1 LIVRCASCQ
10 TEFALDDR
18 QVGPD
23 GASVRCS
30 LCGHVF
36 RASAPDGVVAQPW
49 QVRTIDDLLF
59 TAPDLATLHSWVT
72 EGRLHPDDQ
81 VSRSGRHFV
90 KLGEMPEFAE
100 AFAGFVGL
108 PGVLE
113 TEGERGASE
122 QSALDVLGPPPAFGT
137 HAGEDDSAALA
148 GVPEPQGMDH
158 SAMLERPI
166 DLGAPLGASASS
178 SSFALDDAAVA
189 RGHDFGGVMPAAQP
203 ASPPPPPPP
212 RPSARHP
219 TPVPG
224 SMAMPRTRPPSAP
237 PARATSEGRGVPSH
251 LPEDRGSRP
260 MSMLDVVTHHV
271 RPIAAP
277 AIESSREA
285 DSAPVSAA
293 REAAREVMPPVV
305 SAPVVLAEAAPRRGG
320 WKTWAA
326 LGLLA
331 GGAVVFGLPQIR
343 GALFGTTPPPA
354 VAETVTTTPPATDD
368 RKLLEDAAAAIDGG
382 DPQALARAEAALVA
396 AAPTRDAAE
405 SAALRVTAAEVLATR
420 AVVHELWGAVEPAMR
435 SDARFWAQEDAA
447 RAAALLAEMDGKD
460 PSVASAFARATAL
473 LRVVQG
479 RGDATGL
486 AVDEEIAL
494 LVSVAPLLRDPTAK
508 LPDAVR
514 QRLGELATPSVLARV
529 VLALGHVRAGDTV
542 AARKVIEGVLAQSP
556 GQPVARVL
564 GRAVAAT
571 NAGPAPTAGG
581 GEEPIVVADT
591 SDGETTPTG
600 PVVTTESVGSLIDR
614 GCRKAE
620 SGDGAGA
627 VALLKKALEKRPN
640 DTDALLCMGDASSKL
655 GEYGVALKH
664 YERALGRAPQMM
676 SALQGAGR
684 AAAKLGRT
692 AKAVKFYERL
702 LEHDPSHAQA
712 RAFVDA
718 HKNDAP
724 GEETDNG

>member
-1 LIVRCASCQ
+1 MIVRCASCQ
-10 TEFALDDR
+10 TEFALDDA

-36 RASAPDGVVAQPW
+36 RAAAPDGALPPPW

-72 EGRLHPDDQ
+72 EGRLHPDDC

-113 TEGERGASE
+113 TDPERGKSE

-137 HAGEDDSAALA
+137 HAGEDDDSAALA
-148 GVPEPQGMDH
+148 GVPEPTGVEH
-158 SAMLERPI
+158 SAMLERAV
-166 DLGAPLGASASS
+166 DLSASASS
-178 SSFALDDAAVA
+178 FGRGAEDAVVA
-189 RGHDFGGVMPAAQP
+189 RPHASGGPMPAGK
-203 ASPPPPPPP
+203 PPGPP
-212 RPSARHP
+212 RPPARHP

-224 SMAMPRTRPPSAP
+224 SMLPRTRAPTSPPP
-237 PARATSEGRGVPSH
+237 PRAAGDARGVPSH
-251 LPEDRGSRP
+251 MPEDRSSSSSSRP

-285 DSAPVSAA
+285 DSAPIAAA
-293 REAAREVMPPVV
+293 REAAREMMPPTTTG
-305 SAPVVLAEAAPRRGG
+305 PVVIAEVAPTRSG
-320 WKTWAA
+320 WKLWAG
-326 LGLLA
+326 LGILA
-331 GGAVVFGLPQIR
+331 GGAVVFGIPQIR
-343 GALFGTTPPPA
+343 ERVLGAPA
-354 VAETVTTTPPATDD
+354 APTVVAETTTPKPSDD
-368 RKLLEDAAAAIDGG
+368 TKLLDDARAALASG
-382 DPQALARAEAALVA
+382 DPQALARAEASLVA
-396 AAPTRDAAE
+396 AAATRDPAQT
-405 SAALRVTAAEVLATR
+405 AALRVTAAEVLATR
-420 AVVHELWGAVEPAMR
+420 AVMHELWGAVEPAMR

-447 RAAALLAEMDGKD
+447 RASALLAELDAKE
-460 PSVASAFARATAL
+460 PSSASSIARANAL

-486 AVDEEIAL
+486 AVDEETAL
-494 LVSVAPLLRDPTAK
+494 IVAVAPLLRAPTGK
-508 LPDAVR
+508 LPEAVR
-514 QRLGELATPSVLARV
+514 SRLAELATPSVLARV
-529 VLALGHVRAGDTV
+529 VLALGHVRAADAT
-542 AARKVIEGVLAQSP
+542 AARKVIDGVLAESP
-556 GQPVARVL
+556 GQPVARAL
-564 GRAVAAT
+564 GRAVA
-571 NAGPAPTAGG
+571 GPGDTPPTTGG
-581 GEEPIVVADT
+581 GEEPIVVADVGDT
-591 SDGETTPTG
+591 VGTTPVE
-600 PVVTTESVGSLIDR
+600 PAVPTESASSLIDR

-620 SGDGAGA
+620 SGDGEAA

-640 DTDALLCMGDASSKL
+640 DTDALLCMGDANSKI
-655 GEYGVALKH
+655 GAWDVALKH

-676 SALQGAGR
+676 SALQGAGK

-692 AKAVKFYERL
+692 SKAMKFYERL

-712 RAFVDA
+712 RTFVDA

-724 GEETDNG
+724 GDETDNG